1 MSILEDTER
10 TRFCPQT
17 DRQTD
22 GQGDTSIPPFQLRW
36 SGGYNK
42 VNLQPLSCHDHFAA
56 KTSQPI
62 TTANGMQTHCK
73 VARIAKWHRG
83 ICIHN
88 AIPRITNT
96 MQDPHW
102 MYGSNKWVQNQT
114 LPTERDHSG
123 YGISQWEEALWCN
136 ASFHWLSP
144 YPKWSLNRLMQYH
157 CISIVNPCPV
167 VHRIWVNIISADA
180 LASHVTRSSA
190 AAKWNM

>member
-1 MSILEDTER
+1 MACR
-10 TRFCPQT
+10 
-17 DRQTD
+17 
-22 GQGDTSIPPFQLRW
+22 
-36 SGGYNK
+36 
-42 VNLQPLSCHDHFAA
+42 
-56 KTSQPI
+56 
-62 TTANGMQTHCK
+62 
-73 VARIAKWHRG
+73 RIAKWHRG

-123 YGISQWEEALWCN
+123 YGISRWEEALRCN

-167 VHRIWVNIISADA
+167 VHRMGQHYFCRCPGSSCYQVISSRKMEYVVLTCFLPCRCIWWVISIGNIGLSIGD
-180 LASHVTRSSA
+180 TRSASNLGLRSRWHWTMLYNLRGRF
-190 AAKWNM
+190 KNTSS